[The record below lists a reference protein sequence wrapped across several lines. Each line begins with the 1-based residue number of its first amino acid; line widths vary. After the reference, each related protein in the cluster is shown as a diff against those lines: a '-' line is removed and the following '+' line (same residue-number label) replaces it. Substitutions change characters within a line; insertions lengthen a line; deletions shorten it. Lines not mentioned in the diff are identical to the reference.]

1 MSINNQYL
9 EFEEAGA
16 QKLTRSELLQLY
28 NEAVQQNAQLQ
39 QENRNLHLTVE
50 ERNRELKQVSYNLER
65 VRSDLEDEMEKA
77 RRVQEGLLPKEL
89 PRMVNVKSASV
100 YIPTGKVGGDLYD
113 IIITTRQ
120 KIAVLIFDVSGHG
133 IPAALI
139 GAMAKMLFAH
149 YIEKLQSP
157 ATIFAEVNKQLCR
170 FIKTEQYL
178 TAFLGIIDPIKNT
191 MIYSRA
197 GHVPPMVYKP
207 GTGSITKLDT
217 KGFFIGHS
225 ALLGIAEYCDQT
237 IRLDA
242 GDKILFYTDGL
253 TEGCSSEG
261 KLYGGERLKN
271 AFKKCGS
278 LEIDNLLSSLV
289 KDQEKFRGK
298 TPLRD
303 DFTLLCIEIGDSDF
317 MFADSGFQR
326 SDEPDIL
333 VINTLPEIE
342 EYCAVILKEM
352 DNCGYNDKSIRQFKI
367 CIFEMLT
374 NAILHGNDGDPGKK
388 VIIFYQVTTFAVTI
402 SVIDEGNGFDPAIL
416 PDPLLPEN
424 RMKDHGRG
432 IFLIKHYLDQ
442 VEFNARGNRI
452 LGRKFHTGK
461 Q

>member
-157 ATIFAEVNKQLCR
+157 ATIFA
-170 FIKTEQYL
+170 
-178 TAFLGIIDPIKNT
+178 
-191 MIYSRA
+191 
-197 GHVPPMVYKP
+197 
-207 GTGSITKLDT
+207 
-217 KGFFIGHS
+217 
-225 ALLGIAEYCDQT
+225 
-237 IRLDA
+237 
-242 GDKILFYTDGL
+242 
-253 TEGCSSEG
+253 
-261 KLYGGERLKN
+261 
-271 AFKKCGS
+271 
-278 LEIDNLLSSLV
+278 
-289 KDQEKFRGK
+289 
-298 TPLRD
+298 
-303 DFTLLCIEIGDSDF
+303 
-317 MFADSGFQR
+317 
-326 SDEPDIL
+326 
-333 VINTLPEIE
+333 
-342 EYCAVILKEM
+342 
-352 DNCGYNDKSIRQFKI
+352 
-367 CIFEMLT
+367 
-374 NAILHGNDGDPGKK
+374 
-388 VIIFYQVTTFAVTI
+388 
-402 SVIDEGNGFDPAIL
+402 
-416 PDPLLPEN
+416 
-424 RMKDHGRG
+424 
-432 IFLIKHYLDQ
+432 
-442 VEFNARGNRI
+442 
-452 LGRKFHTGK
+452 
-461 Q
+461 